1 MPDKTGLRH
10 YSWTQ
15 SPHRLTALCTLKH
28 TSLQSI
34 SVNTKGRQ
42 RVKLEELILNEPK
55 LELDVLDLR
64 QSSPLLT
71 QTLKLPSEWLL
82 TFSGVQGKSFFQ
94 PTDQETRAHQH
105 SAAILCPFGARH
117 KKNPKTWTYWS
128 RPRRR
133 KSSCL
138 VQDNIYSR
146 RGSENWV
153 SSVLKREDEG
163 ETFLLPTSTW
173 SEVGQWSPS
182 LLGGARQQDKKWKM
196 QVGTSEIQII
206 Y

>member
-82 TFSGVQGKSFFQ
+82 TFSGVQGKSFSQ
-94 PTDQETRAHQH
+94 LTRRPEHISTVLQYFVH
-105 SAAILCPFGARH
+105 LELGT
-117 KKNPKTWTYWS
+117 KKTPKHGHTGVGPEEENQVVWS
-128 RPRRR
+128 RTTFIQGEAQRT
-133 KSSCL
+133 
-138 VQDNIYSR
+138 
-146 RGSENWV
+146 GSLQ
-153 SSVLKREDEG
+153 S
-163 ETFLLPTSTW
+163 
-173 SEVGQWSPS
+173 
-182 LLGGARQQDKKWKM
+182 
-196 QVGTSEIQII
+196 
-206 Y
+206 